1 MIDLYYWPTP
11 NGFKISIALEEL
23 GLGYR
28 IVPVNI
34 GRGEQFAP
42 SFLAISPNN
51 RMPAIVDRDPPGGGP
66 PISVFES
73 GAILIYLAE
82 KTGKL
87 LPKHVRG
94 RFEVLEWVAW
104 QIAGLG
110 PMTGQAAHFRN
121 YAADKIPYAI
131 ARYVDEVHRLI
142 GVLDHRLEGREF
154 VAGDYSI
161 ADIAIWPW
169 AIAGKAHAAES
180 AAHFEREFP
189 RVQAWLDR
197 VGARPAVQKGREA
210 GAELRTSPGLDDEAK
225 KVLFGQRA
233 RPRT

>member
-1 MIDLYYWPTP
+1 VIDLHYWPTP

-23 GLGYR
+23 GLPYR

-42 SFLAISPNN
+42 AFLAISPNN

-73 GAILIYLAE
+73 AAILIYLAE

-87 LPKHVRG
+87 MPKPIRG
-94 RFEVLEWVAW
+94 RVEVLEWLAW
-104 QIAGLG
+104 QVAGLG
-110 PMTGQAAHFRN
+110 PMTGQAGHFKS
-121 YAADKIPYAI
+121 YAAEKIPYAI
-131 ARYVDEVHRLI
+131 NRYVDEVHRLV
-142 GVLDHRLEGREF
+142 GVIEHRLEGREYI
-154 VAGDYSI
+154 AGDYSI

-169 AIAGKAHAAES
+169 LVAAKSHLPDYEK
-180 AAHFEREFP
+180 EFP
-189 RVQAWLDR
+189 RAQGYLDR
-197 VGARPAVQKGREA
+197 IGARPAVQKGRAA

>member
-1 MIDLYYWPTP
+1 VIDLHYWPTP
-11 NGFKISIALEEL
+11 NGFKITIALEEL
-23 GLGYR
+23 GLPYR

-34 GRGEQFAP
+34 GRGEQFEP

-73 GAILIYLAE
+73 GAILVYLAE

-94 RFEVLEWVAW
+94 RVEVLEWLAW

-110 PMTGQAAHFRN
+110 PMTGQAGHFKS
-121 YAADKIPYAI
+121 YSSEKIPYAI
-131 ARYVDEVHRLI
+131 NRYVDEVHRLV
-142 GVLDHRLEGREF
+142 GVLDHRLEGREY

-169 AIAGKAHAAES
+169 LVAAKS
-180 AAHFEREFP
+180 HLPDFEKEFP
-189 RVQAWLDR
+189 RAQGYLDR
-197 VGARPAVQKGREA
+197 IAARPAVQKGRDA
-210 GAELRTSPGLDDEAK
+210 GADLRKSPGLDEDAK